1 MEIQKIW
8 LLYLQYIL
16 QQSDDSSINKFFK
29 LQLEFPTRGD
39 WASRVVKD
47 IEELEIKESLEEI
60 KLMSK
65 NKFNQILKCRLR
77 LNALK
82 YLRNKQGTKGKDIQY
97 SAIEMSEYLLP
108 SNKNLT
114 LEEKR
119 RQFAI
124 INKMVDMWTV
134 PDAQYYVLFS
144 IKHFLII
151 IVYPEKILYRNKNS

>member
-1 MEIQKIW
+1 MEIQKIRF
-8 LLYLQYIL
+8 LYLQYIL

-65 NKFNQILKCRLR
+65 NKFNQILKCKLR

-124 INKMVDMWTV
+124 RNKMVDI
-134 PDAQYYVLFS
+134 PANFS
-144 IKHFLII
+144 QNKGRNYMFLW
-151 IVYPEKILYRNKNS
+151 KN

>member
-1 MEIQKIW
+1 M
-8 LLYLQYIL
+8 LYLQYIL

-39 WASRVVKD
+39 WASRIIKD
-47 IEELEIKESLEEI
+47 LEELEIKESLEEI

-65 NKFNQILKCRLR
+65 NKFNQILKNKLR
-77 LNALK
+77 VNALK
-82 YLRNKQGTKGKDIQY
+82 YLTNKQGTKGKDIQY
-97 SAIEMSEYLLP
+97 STIEMSEYLLP

-124 INKMVDMWTV
+124 RNKMVGIPAMEETICFCGKIENMNHI
-134 PDAQYYVLFS
+134 YECEMLESEKRKS
-144 IKHFLII
+144 IL
-151 IVYPEKILYRNKNS
+151 